1 MANTIPR
8 GIHAVRRLHLA
19 SIIIFCLVSFGNTFF
34 MDFVYDDIDFIC
46 NNESIRDIKRI
57 PTLFTQNLSAGI
69 KGAPTEPYYRPISAV
84 STIVDYQLWGTWPA
98 GHHLTNILLHITAC
112 ILVYLTTLRLLAD
125 ERAALAAA
133 LLFAVHP
140 VHCEAVTWVSART
153 DIIPTIFILAAF
165 LFHLRATGTNR
176 MRNISAGMFFT
187 FCALLSK
194 ETGVLVPILI
204 LAYEIWQKERKPWN
218 LIKLPALYALP
229 IIPYMVLRGTA
240 ETADLFGKHPFTWRL
255 ATGLEILPKYL
266 GMLFMPIYHRVFFD
280 IPIQTVLM
288 TPNTIVKGIFM
299 ILVCCFAIF
308 LWMRRS
314 IFGFALVWIL
324 ATLMPVSA
332 LPAIIQPA
340 PMAERYL
347 YLPSFGVAIIFGE
360 LIRRF
365 YQRTESLALPR
376 FSKVAPV
383 LLAALFAFSSVVCIW
398 RNTDWR
404 NDFHF
409 CEMLHRDAPRH
420 PIGGIMRAWHAEQ
433 AGDFEKARVLL
444 TSAIANSDR
453 AVPNMK
459 LKALAHANL
468 GVILHSM
475 GKSGEGLGELEKAVA
490 IIPDNPLYH
499 YKLGLAARQSGN
511 RERARAAFST
521 AVVLSPTLQEAR
533 DALAGI

>member
-1 MANTIPR
+1 M
-8 GIHAVRRLHLA
+8 RRLHLA
-19 SIIIFCLVSFGNTFF
+19 CIIIFCLVSFGNTLS

-46 NNESIRDIKRI
+46 NNESIRDIKHI
-57 PTLFTQNLSAGI
+57 PTLFTQNLAAGI
-69 KGAPTEPYYRPISAV
+69 KGAPAEPYYRPISAT

-98 GHHLTNILLHITAC
+98 GHHLTNIILHITAC
-112 ILVYLTTLRLLAD
+112 ILVYHIILRLLAH
-125 ERAALAAA
+125 ELAALAAS

-165 LFHLRATGTNR
+165 LFHLRASGTNR
-176 MRNISAGMFFT
+176 MRNISAGMFCT

-204 LAYEIWQKERKPWN
+204 LAYEVWQKERKPWD

-229 IIPYMVLRGTA
+229 IIPYMILRGSA
-240 ETADLFGKHPFTWRL
+240 ETAELFGKHPFPWRL

-266 GMLFMPIYHRVFFD
+266 GILFTPLDHRVFYD
-280 IPIQTVLM
+280 IPIQTELM
-288 TPNTIVKGIFM
+288 TPATIVRGTVMLI
-299 ILVCCFAIF
+299 VCLAALH

-314 IFGFALVWIL
+314 IIGFALAWIL
-324 ATLMPVSA
+324 LTLMPVSA
-332 LPAIIQPA
+332 LAAIIQPA

-360 LIRRF
+360 LVRRF
-365 YQRTESLALPR
+365 HQGTASL
-376 FSKVAPV
+376 KVPQYSTLATI
-383 LLAALFAFSSVVCIW
+383 LLATFLAFSSTVCIW

-409 CEMLHRDAPRH
+409 CEMLHRDAPHH
-420 PIGGIMRAWHAEQ
+420 PISGIMRAWHAEQ
-433 AGDFEKARVLL
+433 AGDLEKARALL
-444 TSAIANSDR
+444 TSAIDNSDR

-468 GVILHSM
+468 GVILHSS
-475 GKSGEGLGELEKAVA
+475 GKSGEGLRELEKAVV
-490 IIPDNPLYH
+490 IIPDNALYH
-499 YKLGLAARQSGN
+499 YKLGLAARQAGN
-511 RERARAAFST
+511 IERARAAFST
-521 AVVLSPTLQEAR
+521 AVVLAPTMEEAR